1 MSDERYQPRVRN
13 AVTKNSIQIGYDIE
27 KLKQENRYRVKGQAF
42 PKTINGFNWGAFLLT
57 PVWGLFNNTPIA
69 CFCIILYLIPYLGI
83 LLGIVF
89 SIYCGIQGNVW
100 DWENKE
106 WKDHFHFHETQR
118 KWAIAGLITY
128 IIIIAVLHIVTINM
142 IQNFKSGY

>member
-1 MSDERYQPRVRN
+1 MW
-13 AVTKNSIQIGYDIE
+13 A
-27 KLKQENRYRVKGQAF
+27 
-42 PKTINGFNWGAFLLT
+42 
-57 PVWGLFNNTPIA
+57 
-69 CFCIILYLIPYLGI
+69 
-83 LLGIVF
+83 
-89 SIYCGIQGNVW
+89 
-100 DWENKE
+100 WENKE

>member
-13 AVTKNSIQIGYDIE
+13 AGTKNSIQIGYDTE

-42 PKTINGFNWGAFLLT
+42 PKTFDGFNWGAVLLT
-57 PVWGLFNNTPIA
+57 PIWGCFNGKPVIFFGLA
-69 CFCIILYLIPYLGI
+69 FYLIPYLGI
-83 LLGIVF
+83 FLGIIF
-89 SIYCGIQGNVW
+89 SLYCGTQGNKW
-100 DWENKE
+100 AWENKQ
-106 WKDHFHFHETQR
+106 WNDLRHFHETQR